1 MPDMRSVAQAL
12 RLRAERGA
20 TREQLEA
27 ELQGQGNLFSRLE
40 RTVLKTYVW
49 ALARVPARAP
59 EGGGGN
65 GGSRQ

>member
-12 RLRAERGA
+12 RARAERGA

-27 ELQGQGNLFSRLE
+27 ELRGEGTLSRLE
-40 RTVLKTYVW
+40 RTVLETYVW
-49 ALARVPARAP
+49 ALTKVAARTTD
-59 EGGGGN
+59 GGGGN

>member
-1 MPDMRSVAQAL
+1 MPDMRSIAQAL
-12 RLRAERGA
+12 RLQAERGA

-27 ELQGQGNLFSRLE
+27 ELQGESTLSRLE
-40 RTVLKTYVW
+40 RTVLETYVW

>member
-12 RLRAERGA
+12 RLQAERGA
-20 TREQLEA
+20 AREQLEA
-27 ELQGQGNLFSRLE
+27 ELRGEGTLSRLE
-40 RTVLKTYVW
+40 WTVLETYVW
-49 ALARVPARAP
+49 ALARVRARAP

>member
-20 TREQLEA
+20 TRAELEA
-27 ELQGQGNLFSRLE
+27 QLRGEGTLSRLE
-40 RTVLKTYVW
+40 RTVLETYVW
-49 ALARVPARAP
+49 ALARVRVRAP

-65 GGSRQ
+65 GDSRQ